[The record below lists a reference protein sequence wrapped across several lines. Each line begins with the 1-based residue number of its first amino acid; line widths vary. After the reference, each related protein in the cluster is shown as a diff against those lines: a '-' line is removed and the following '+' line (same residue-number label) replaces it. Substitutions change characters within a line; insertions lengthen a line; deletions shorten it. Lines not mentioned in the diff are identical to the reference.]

1 MNVQTHES
9 HGSFAEIVTHSPKPS
24 PAESENLRIRAM
36 LMGRLQKMVTARRL
50 TQVQAARWFQ
60 VSQPRVSHLMQ
71 NQVNRFSTD
80 TLINMLAHA
89 GVSLSLDFEDS
100 SA

>member
-9 HGSFAEIVTHSPKPS
+9 HGSFAKIVIHSPEPS

-36 LMGRLQKMVTARRL
+36 LMRRLQKMLTARHL
-50 TQVQAARWFQ
+50 TQVQAASWFH

-89 GVSLSLDFEDS
+89 GVSLSLDFEE
-100 SA
+100 AQ